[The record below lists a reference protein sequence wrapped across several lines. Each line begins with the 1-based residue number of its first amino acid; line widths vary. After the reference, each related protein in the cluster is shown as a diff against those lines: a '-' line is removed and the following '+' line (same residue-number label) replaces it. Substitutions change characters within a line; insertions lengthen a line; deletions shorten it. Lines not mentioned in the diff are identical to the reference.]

1 MYTGELINDLLEN
14 VQDAERNVFVK
25 VTAARKADMQKFDT
39 YMYDFGREAM
49 VGVA

>member
-1 MYTGELINDLLEN
+1 MYTGELINELLEN

-25 VTAARKADMQKFDT
+25 VTAARKGSTQTYDT
-39 YMYDFGREAM
+39 YMYDFGREAL

>member
-1 MYTGELINDLLEN
+1 MYTGELINELLEN

-25 VTAARKADMQKFDT
+25 VTAARKADAQKYDT

-49 VGVA
+49 AGVA